1 MLARPAISSQ
11 RRRAPTVEHLAA
23 RHAAA
28 RAGHE
33 PGLPTI
39 VDDDKPDRSSAGKAP
54 PTSAPA
60 SPAERD
66 AIEQDIGAAGDRD
79 DDHVSAKASST
90 PNPST
95 MGRDATPEGRVAC
108 NRAEIVPVLPI
119 VALVRQLLDVFR
131 QYILWH

>member
-33 PGLPTI
+33 PHLPTI

-66 AIEQDIGAAGDRD
+66 AIEQDIGVAGDRD
-79 DDHVSAKASST
+79 DGHVSAKVSST
-90 PNPST
+90 ST
-95 MGRDATPEGRVAC
+95 IGRDATAEGRGEVAC

-131 QYILWH
+131 QYFLWH